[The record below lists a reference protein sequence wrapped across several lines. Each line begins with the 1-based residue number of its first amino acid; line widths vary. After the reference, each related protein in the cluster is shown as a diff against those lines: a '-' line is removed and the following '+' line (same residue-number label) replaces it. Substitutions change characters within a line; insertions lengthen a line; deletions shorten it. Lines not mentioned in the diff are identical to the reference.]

1 MFTHYFLLC
10 SNSIKAATLFF
21 GVVDKIQ
28 IKSPLYGYKENAISL
43 SHMSEQTTERNKCFM
58 WLACFA
64 YVLKSRFKGRIEAH
78 GFFSWTISKVVY
90 GCTLKCR
97 YCCLLQK

>member
-28 IKSPLYGYKENAISL
+28 IKSPLYGYKENAIRL
-43 SHMSEQTTERNKCFM
+43 SHMSEQQQKGINVSCG
-58 WLACFA
+58 LH
-64 YVLKSRFKGRIEAH
+64 VLHMF
-78 GFFSWTISKVVY
+78 
-90 GCTLKCR
+90 
-97 YCCLLQK
+97 